1 MSSDS
6 TNTTKRPAILSL
18 TEAAATRAKQILAA
32 ADEPAIGLW
41 IGVGE
46 GGCSGKTYKMDYA
59 REIDPACEVVEDK
72 GVTLVID
79 PMALLYLYGT
89 EVDYEDKPLQSG
101 FVFRNPNETAR
112 CGCGESFSV

>member
-1 MSSDS
+1 MTDS
-6 TNTTKRPAILSL
+6 TNTTERPKPVFL
-18 TEAAATRAKQILAA
+18 TESAASRAEAILAA
-32 ADEPAIGLW
+32 ADGPVEGLW

-59 REIDPACEVVEDK
+59 REIGPHDEVVIDK
-72 GVTLVID
+72 GITLVID
-79 PMALLYLYGT
+79 PMAMLYLLGT
-89 EVDYEDKPLQSG
+89 EIDYEEKSLESG

>member
-1 MSSDS
+1 MAD
-6 TNTTKRPAILSL
+6 TANTTERPPIVTL
-18 TEAAATRAKQILAA
+18 TEAAAARARTILAA
-32 ADEPAIGLW
+32 AEEPVAGLW

-59 REIDPACEVVEDK
+59 REIGPSDEVIEDK
-72 GVTLVID
+72 GITLVID
-79 PMALLYLYGT
+79 PMAMLYLFGT
-89 EVDYEDKPLQSG
+89 EIDYEDKPLESG

>member
-1 MSSDS
+1 MTEPTATPETPS
-6 TNTTKRPAILSL
+6 ILTL
-18 TEAAATRAKQILAA
+18 TEAAAARARKILDA
-32 ADEPAIGLW
+32 ADEPALGLW

-59 REIDPACEVVEDK
+59 REIGPNDQVVEDK
-72 GVTLVID
+72 GITLVID
-79 PMALLYLYGT
+79 PMAMLYLYGT
-89 EVDYEDKPLQSG
+89 EIDYEDKLLESG

>member
-1 MSSDS
+1 MTDNA
-6 TNTTKRPAILSL
+6 NTTERVKPVFL
-18 TEAAATRAKQILAA
+18 TDAAAARAKTILAA
-32 ADEPAIGLW
+32 ADGPVKGLW

-59 REIDPACEVVEDK
+59 REIGPQDEVVEDK
-72 GVTLVID
+72 GITLVID
-79 PMALLYLYGT
+79 PMAMLYLYGT
-89 EVDYEDKPLQSG
+89 EIDYEDKLLESG

>member
-1 MSSDS
+1 MMEP
-6 TNTTKRPAILSL
+6 TTTSERPQILTL
-18 TEAAATRAKQILAA
+18 TEAAAARARTILDAA
-32 ADEPAIGLW
+32 EGPVAGLW

-59 REIDPACEVVEDK
+59 REIGANDEVVEDR
-72 GVTLVID
+72 GITLVID
-79 PMALLYLYGT
+79 PMAMLYLYGT
-89 EVDYEDKPLQSG
+89 EIDYEDKPLESG

>member
-1 MSSDS
+1 MRE
-6 TNTTKRPAILSL
+6 TTTTPERPQILTL
-18 TEAAATRAKQILAA
+18 TEAAAAHARTILDAA
-32 ADEPAIGLW
+32 EEPVAGLW

-59 REIDPACEVVEDK
+59 REIGANDQVVEDR
-72 GVTLVID
+72 GITLVID
-79 PMALLYLYGT
+79 PMAMLYLYGT
-89 EVDYEDKPLQSG
+89 EIDYEEKLLESG

>member
-1 MSSDS
+1 MTEPTSAQQQPKII
-6 TNTTKRPAILSL
+6 TL
-18 TEAAATRAKQILAA
+18 TEAAAARARVILDAA
-32 ADEPAIGLW
+32 EGPIAGLW

-59 REIDPACEVVEDK
+59 REIGPNDQVVEDK
-72 GVTLVID
+72 GITLVID
-79 PMALLYLYGT
+79 PMAMLYLYGT
-89 EVDYEDKPLQSG
+89 EIDYEDKDLDSG

>member
-1 MSSDS
+1 M
-6 TNTTKRPAILSL
+6 TEPTATPERPQILTL
-18 TEAAATRAKQILAA
+18 TEAAAARARTILDAA
-32 ADEPAIGLW
+32 EEPVAGLW

-59 REIDPACEVVEDK
+59 REIGANDEVVEDK
-72 GVTLVID
+72 GITLVID
-79 PMALLYLYGT
+79 PMAMLYLYGT
-89 EVDYEDKPLQSG
+89 EIDYEDKPLESG

>member
-1 MSSDS
+1 MTDKA
-6 TNTTKRPAILSL
+6 NTIAPVKPVFL
-18 TEAAATRAKQILAA
+18 TAAAAARAKTILAA
-32 ADEPAIGLW
+32 AEGPVEGLW

-59 REIDPACEVVEDK
+59 REIKPADEVVEDR
-72 GVTLVID
+72 GITLVID
-79 PMALLYLYGT
+79 PMAMLYLFGT
-89 EVDYEDKPLQSG
+89 EIDYEDKALESG

>member
-1 MSSDS
+1 MTET
-6 TNTTKRPAILSL
+6 TNTQEKPPTLAL
-18 TEAAATRAKQILAA
+18 TEAAAKRARAILDA
-32 ADEPAIGLW
+32 ADEPVKGLW

-59 REIDPACEVVEDK
+59 REIGPSDEVVEDK
-72 GVTLVID
+72 GITIVID
-79 PMALLYLYGT
+79 PMAMLYLFGT
-89 EVDYEDKPLQSG
+89 IIDYEDKPLESG

>member
-1 MSSDS
+1 M
-6 TNTTKRPAILSL
+6 TEPTATPERPQILTL
-18 TEAAATRAKQILAA
+18 TEAAAARARTILDAA
-32 ADEPAIGLW
+32 EEAVAGLW

-59 REIDPACEVVEDK
+59 REIGANDEVVEDK
-72 GVTLVID
+72 GITLVID
-79 PMALLYLYGT
+79 PMAMLYLYGT
-89 EVDYEDKPLQSG
+89 EIDYEDKPLESG

>member
-1 MSSDS
+1 MTEPTGTSQQ
-6 TNTTKRPAILSL
+6 AQILTL
-18 TEAAATRAKQILAA
+18 TEAAAVRARVILDAA
-32 ADEPAIGLW
+32 EEPVLGLW

-59 REIDPACEVVEDK
+59 REIGANDQVVEDR
-72 GVTLVID
+72 GITLVID
-79 PMALLYLYGT
+79 PMAMLYLYGT
-89 EVDYEDKPLQSG
+89 EIDYEDKLLDSG

>member
-1 MSSDS
+1 M
-6 TNTTKRPAILSL
+6 TEPTAKPETPAILTL
-18 TEAAATRAKQILAA
+18 TEAAAVRAKVILDAA
-32 ADEPAIGLW
+32 EGPVAGLW

-59 REIDPACEVVEDK
+59 REIGPNDQVVEDK
-72 GVTLVID
+72 GITLVID
-79 PMALLYLYGT
+79 PMAMLYLYGT
-89 EVDYEDKPLQSG
+89 EIDYEDKLLESG

>member
-1 MSSDS
+1 MTDT
-6 TNTTKRPAILSL
+6 TNTQERPPILAL
-18 TEAAATRAKQILAA
+18 TEAAAEHAKKILAA
-32 ADEPAIGLW
+32 ADEPVKGLW

-59 REIDPACEVVEDK
+59 REIGAADQVVEDK
-72 GVTLVID
+72 GVTIVID
-79 PMALLYLYGT
+79 PMAMLYLFGT
-89 EVDYEDKPLQSG
+89 VIDYEDKPLESG